1 MSQHDYPELTDI
13 APEHED
19 PSIQAPAPAQDAQE
33 PEGAVLE
40 LVERGHRLAMALPV
54 FAWPCTIG
62 RAATNDL
69 VLTDP
74 SIGPSHVRLHRL
86 DAGQAS
92 AGHPDAGPPDAGQ
105 YEVEVLDS
113 TNGVWHGRRHYG
125 AGERFVWQPG
135 QRLTLGRGVQLNLR
149 STAQPLP
156 ATQRWRPFSRA
167 QGLLT
172 AMALVLL
179 VLLSAW
185 TTWLGATETGALA
198 RQLPAILLWML
209 GGLLVWTLGW
219 SMMGKLFTG
228 VTGFWRHVCIASVGM
243 VAMALLDV
251 LLSVTGFAMSWPL
264 LSRFASLASFTLMA
278 VVIWFHLRAA
288 TLVSARTLALA
299 VGGLLVLGIGAK
311 LGLQWQ
317 TQKRLGDNL
326 YMSTMLPPEWR
337 WAPTTS
343 VDQFMQGTD
352 SMREQL
358 QNRSQLEKD
367 DDEEGDDSGLD

>member
-19 PSIQAPAPAQDAQE
+19 ASIQAPAPAQE

-54 FAWPCTIG
+54 YAWPCTIG

-74 SIGPSHVRLHRL
+74 SIGPSHVRLH
-86 DAGQAS
+86 QPN
-92 AGHPDAGPPDAGQ
+92 AGHPNAGQ

-113 TNGVWHGRRHYG
+113 TNGVWHGRRHYS

-251 LLSVTGFAMSWPL
+251 LLSVTGFAMSWPM

-299 VGGLLVLGIGAK
+299 VGGLLVLGISAK

-343 VDQFMQGTD
+343 VDQFMQGTN